1 MIQGI
6 LLREEIGAVIQSLLL
21 QAEIGVIVAL

>member
-6 LLREEIGAVIQSLLL
+6 LLQEEIGAVIQSLLL

>member
-6 LLREEIGAVIQSLLL
+6 LLQEEIGAVIQSLFL